1 MIEILSESEP
11 DTLAFTIS
19 GKLTKDD
26 YRSLEPELQLR
37 SDRDGKFNLLV
48 ELTDLD
54 GFEPSVIRDN
64 LEFTKDYS
72 GDLAHV
78 AVVTDDSP
86 WSKLAA
92 ATGSPLGQLLGIDVD
107 RFDDRV
113 EAWKWLRSDHER

>member
-11 DTLAFTIS
+11 DTLAVTVS

-26 YRSLEPELQLR
+26 YRALEPELKLR
-37 SDRDGKFNLLV
+37 ADRDGKFDLLV
-48 ELTDLD
+48 EFTDLD
-54 GFEPSVIRDN
+54 GFEPSIIRDN
-64 LEFTKDYS
+64 LEFTKDFAD
-72 GDLAHV
+72 DLAHV

-92 ATGSPLGQLLGIDVD
+92 MTGAPLGQLLGIDVD

-113 EAWKWLRSDHER
+113 EAWKWLRSDSGR